1 MGTTEINVAN
11 IPEMGKDSEK
21 FEETPRD
28 INEVIKNAGVK
39 KASSFCNANEVDKG
53 LKKVSVVGV
62 MKAYDKI
69 YPKANNKEAKTVT
82 YLDILIKSLSD
93 YRKDEELT
101 FSLNP
106 TQVVTLKGFFGDDPV
121 KWKDKILRLVSA
133 QTGLKNDKG
142 ETIKTIVID
151 KD

>member
-1 MGTTEINVAN
+1 M
-11 IPEMGKDSEK
+11 
-21 FEETPRD
+21 
-28 INEVIKNAGVK
+28 
-39 KASSFCNANEVDKG
+39 
-53 LKKVSVVGV
+53 
-62 MKAYDKI
+62 
-69 YPKANNKEAKTVT
+69 
-82 YLDILIKSLSD
+82 DILIKSLSD